1 MPSDWFRQ
9 HTFINETHAAILGVA
24 RTDPNRIANVVLMV
38 EDSRKKGWCAFYES
52 IRGQVRHWRRE
63 GVRRE
68 TLTTAHR
75 EVQNSTAGTVSAPP
89 HFLKLIQLGFEAMIS
104 KWGPPNPE
112 LGAKIDALTALLPA
126 MSANMD
132 APTLA
137 AFNDS
142 IKALEAQ
149 KPEQECELCMICQ
162 DPIEADQVFDE
173 AEGVL
178 FSPQCMHAMHD
189 RCAQGY
195 FNTPKPGSPSWGADG
210 LPNQGKKI
218 PCPMNCGGEYHRQY
232 VIEFRRGRAMGR
244 EHKEEE
250 AKKKAQEAERERKRK
265 ADALAA
271 ADASPDAEDALVHA
285 PEDALAQAPED
296 VNGERPVPI
305 NERPDPAVVSP
316 EAIQDWINRKV
327 KAGHFRFLVARN
339 KSGVPYQFVI
349 DGTESTWPPRKV
361 IKAVYPKFHHK
372 EKGKGEF
379 KLVDPQKPQKEH
391 SAWGKQLHGGSA
403 DDAAGSV

>member
-1 MPSDWFRQ
+1 MPTGWFFRN
-9 HTFINETHAAILGVA
+9 TGINENHAAILRVA
-24 RTDPNRIANVVLMV
+24 QARPNDIANIVLMI
-38 EDSRKKGWCAFYES
+38 EDARRKGWCAFYES

-89 HFLKLIQLGFEAMIS
+89 HFLKLIQLGYEAMIS
-104 KWGPPNPE
+104 KWGPLNPE

-126 MSANMD
+126 MSANVD

-162 DPIEADQVFDE
+162 DSIEADQVFDE

-210 LPNQGKKI
+210 LPNPGKRI

-232 VIEFRRGRAMGR
+232 VVDFRRGRAMGR

-250 AKKKAQEAERERKRK
+250 AKKKAQEAERARKR
-265 ADALAA
+265 DAEAMQA
-271 ADASPDAEDALVHA
+271 TDASPDAEDALV
-285 PEDALAQAPED
+285 QAPED

-305 NERPDPAVVSP
+305 NENPKLAVHSP
-316 EAIQDWINRKV
+316 EQIQDWINRKV
-327 KAGHFRFLVARN
+327 EAGHFRFLVARN

-349 DGTESTWPPRKV
+349 DGTQTTFKKTYA
-361 IKAVYPKFHHK
+361 IKTLYPTFHDPT
-372 EKGKGEF
+372 KGINADF
-379 KLVDPQKPQKEH
+379 KLVDPKNPQQTIK
-391 SAWGKQLHGGSA
+391 AWGKPLPGGSA
-403 DDAAGSV
+403 ATDACSV